1 MMDCW
6 LHCINSLFVNVVQL
20 PQVFDSSFTFRYIPI
35 LPMVLVNGA
44 DGIGT
49 GWATK
54 IPNYNP
60 REIVDNL
67 MRMLDGQDPKEM
79 LPWFKNFRGSF
90 AQLGHQKYVCN
101 GEVATLGANRV
112 EITELPVRTWT
123 TSYREDVE
131 KMMTGDEKTG
141 PAQIQDFKD
150 YNTDKTVRMV
160 VQMEEEKL
168 RKAEE
173 GKGLHVFFKL
183 QTTLSTTS
191 MVLFDHMGCL
201 RTYESVKDILVE
213 FFNLRLEYYGKRKA
227 YMEGMMGAEAAKLS
241 NQARFILEK
250 CKGDLK
256 IENKKKQAMIE
267 ELVKRKYDS
276 DPVKAW
282 KNSQDVDDDQEEEPE
297 GDEGS
302 QEVIVSKKSKG
313 PDFDYLMGMPMWN
326 LTQEK
331 IDELCKKRDEKRQE
345 LNELK
350 ATSKEELWRRD
361 LREFLAKL
369 DEVEEGER
377 MDDEEGGG
385 GGGETKPVGKATK
398 GKSKGKGGAV
408 VKADTLPSKHAVR
421 VEPKVS
427 DDLKAKVVQ
436 AAALKVRKQTK
447 KEEGKVKDVERD
459 EFDEMAD
466 DEQNVRQRINSG
478 DNAKVKKQRN
488 ESGGAKTKQ
497 TKLNFKPVDK
507 KPKRN
512 PWSDVDSD
520 EDIAGIRSFISPCVS
535 L

>member
-1 MMDCW
+1 MIFLDD
-6 LHCINSLFVNVVQL
+6 LIG
-20 PQVFDSSFTFRYIPI
+20 FRY
-35 LPMVLVNGA
+35 GHFS
-44 DGIGT
+44 GRT
-49 GWATK
+49 TF
-54 IPNYNP
+54 
-60 REIVDNL
+60 IVT
-67 MRMLDGQDPKEM
+67 P
-79 LPWFKNFRGSF
+79 
-90 AQLGHQKYVCN
+90 
-101 GEVATLGANRV
+101 
-112 EITELPVRTWT
+112 EL
-123 TSYREDVE
+123 
-131 KMMTGDEKTG
+131 
-141 PAQIQDFKD
+141 
-150 YNTDKTVRMV
+150 
-160 VQMEEEKL
+160 
-168 RKAEE
+168 
-173 GKGLHVFFKL
+173 
-183 QTTLSTTS
+183 
-191 MVLFDHMGCL
+191 
-201 RTYESVKDILVE
+201 
-213 FFNLRLEYYGKRKA
+213 
-227 YMEGMMGAEAAKLS
+227 
-241 NQARFILEK
+241 
-250 CKGDLK
+250 
-256 IENKKKQAMIE
+256 
-267 ELVKRKYDS
+267 
-276 DPVKAW
+276 
-282 KNSQDVDDDQEEEPE
+282 
-297 GDEGS
+297 
-302 QEVIVSKKSKG
+302 EVIWG
-313 PDFDYLMGMPMWN
+313 
-326 LTQEK
+326 EK

-408 VKADTLPSKHAVR
+408 VKADTLPSKNAVR

-466 DEQNVRQRINSG
+466 DKQNVRQRINSG

-488 ESGGAKTKQ
+488 EPGSAKTKQ

-520 EDIAGIRSFISPCVS
+520 EDIAGKRSFISPRDTGRVS

>member
-1 MMDCW
+1 MKFY
-6 LHCINSLFVNVVQL
+6 IISTKPF
-20 PQVFDSSFTFRYIPI
+20 SIATSRYIPI

-54 IPNYNP
+54 IPNFNP

-67 MRMLDGQDPKEM
+67 LRMINGQEPKEM
-79 LPWFKNFRGSF
+79 VPWFKNFRGSF
-90 AQLGHQKYVCN
+90 ATLGHQKYVCN
-101 GEVATLGANRV
+101 GEVATLGSNRV
-112 EITELPVRTWT
+112 EITELPIRTWT
-123 TSYREDVE
+123 TAYREDIE

-150 YNTDKTVRMV
+150 YNTDQTIRMV

-183 QTTLSTTS
+183 QTTMSTTS

-201 RTYESVKDILVE
+201 RTFETVQDILVE

-267 ELVKRKYDS
+267 ELTRRKYDS

-282 KNSQDVDDDQEEEPE
+282 KESQAVEEDEEEVPE
-297 GDEGS
+297 GEEPS
-302 QEVIVSKKSKG
+302 QELVATKKSKG
-313 PDFDYLMGMPMWN
+313 PDYDYLMSMPMWN

-345 LNELK
+345 LDELK

-361 LREFLAKL
+361 LQEFLAKL

-377 MDDEEGGG
+377 RDDEEGGG
-385 GGGETKPVGKATK
+385 GSSETRSVGKPK
-398 GKSKGKGGAV
+398 GLKGKGKGKVGVV
-408 VKADTLPSKHAVR
+408 VKADTLPSKHAIR
-421 VEPKVS
+421 VEPKVRR
-427 DDLKAKVVQ
+427 LQILIV
-436 AAALKVRKQTK
+436 
-447 KEEGKVKDVERD
+447 
-459 EFDEMAD
+459 FM
-466 DEQNVRQRINSG
+466 
-478 DNAKVKKQRN
+478 
-488 ESGGAKTKQ
+488 
-497 TKLNFKPVDK
+497 
-507 KPKRN
+507 KR
-512 PWSDVDSD
+512 
-520 EDIAGIRSFISPCVS
+520 VS
-535 L
+535 CNICRY